1 MDLDDNNT
9 INKLTV
15 LYVFDKMGIPMLQNT
30 VLDLC
35 SNSNNWVNY
44 MESIE
49 SLRQLLGADFLYKTT
64 HDHSEYYCI
73 TPAGR
78 ACLENFYTHIP
89 ASLRNEISEYIKN
102 NRIKF
107 KRSQEYFRA
116 YYKNDDG
123 TYTVQLKIVDPM
135 RTNLEIK
142 LNVANR
148 TTAKAVA
155 NKWSENA
162 AEVFY
167 SLHEKLVE

>member
-1 MDLDDNNT
+1 MDINDNNM
-9 INKLTV
+9 INKLV
-15 LYVFDKMGIPMLQNT
+15 LLYVFDKMGMPLMQNT

-35 SNSNNWVNY
+35 SNSNNWINY

-49 SLRQLLGADFLYKTT
+49 CLRELIASDFIYKTT
-64 HDHSEYYCI
+64 NERTDYFCI

-89 ASLRNEISEYIKN
+89 ASTRNDITAYIKK

-116 YYKNDDG
+116 YFKNDDG
-123 TYTVQLKIVDPM
+123 TYTVHLKIIDPM
-135 RTNLEIK
+135 RTTLEIK

-148 TTAKAVA
+148 ITAKAVA
-155 NKWSENA
+155 SKWSENA